1 MSTMMQAIKT
11 VKTAIVGENPEHFIR
26 YDNPS
31 VEKIEDD
38 EEQKISDI
46 IESFRSM
53 QEKNAKKFAYGL
65 RGTHTKTQGIVK
77 GTLTV
82 HSDLAPH
89 LSQGLF
95 KHPGSYPIVLRY
107 ANEPTQVEDDRTPGP
122 RGLGMKVFNVPGPK
136 LREEENSTTQ
146 DFFFNN
152 VPVLELTN
160 ATVCR
165 DIQQLRDKYFDD
177 PEGLKQELKK
187 RDDARTQLAR
197 FELPN
202 TNIVGQEMFSQSAY
216 RYGDYIVKYALFPVA
231 KEQLERKSQ
240 KVKDTDSPTVL
251 SEWIQDYFRDHAAKY
266 EFRVQFCSDLSL
278 QPVEDASVEWSQL
291 LAPFHT
297 VATLDIPRQE
307 ALDSGICR
315 WWHDEIRLYAWAGLE
330 EHRPLGSINRV
341 RKRLYDA
348 SVAYRADKNGQKV
361 VFPQNMNDI
370 PPQTPL

>member
-1 MSTMMQAIKT
+1 MMQAIKT

-31 VEKIEDD
+31 VEQIQDD

-53 QEKNAKKFAYGL
+53 QEKNVKKYKYGL
-65 RGTHTKTQGIVK
+65 RGTHSKTQGIVK

-82 HSDLAPH
+82 PSDLPAY

-95 KHPGSYPIVLRY
+95 KHSGEYPVVLRY
-107 ANEPTQVEDDRTPGP
+107 ANEPTQVEDDRIPGP

-136 LREEENSTTQ
+136 LLEEENSTTQ
-146 DFFFNN
+146 DFFFSN
-152 VPVLELTN
+152 VPTLELTN
-160 ATVCR
+160 VTVCR
-165 DIQQLRDKYFDD
+165 DIQALRDKYFDD
-177 PEGLKQELKK
+177 PEGLKQALKQ
-187 RDDARTQLAR
+187 RDDAKIQLAR

-202 TNIVGQEMFSQSAY
+202 TNIVGQDMFSQSAY
-216 RYGDYIVKYALFPVA
+216 RYGDYVVKYALFPVA
-231 KEQLERKSQ
+231 KEQLETKSQ
-240 KVKDTDSPTVL
+240 SVKDTSSPTIL
-251 SEWIQDYFRDHAAKY
+251 SEWIQTYFRDHTAKY

-278 QPVEDASVEWSQL
+278 QPVEDTSVEWSKL

-297 VATLDIPRQE
+297 VAILDIPRQE
-307 ALDSGICR
+307 ALDPGLCR
-315 WWHDEIRLYAWAGLE
+315 WWHDDIRLYPWAGLE

-348 SVAYRADKNGQKV
+348 SAAHRAQKNGQKLE
-361 VFPQNMNDI
+361 FPQNMNDI